1 MKALVVKLTSK
12 KAQGYAN
19 QVGSWFTS
27 LPQLPKGLI
36 EFFVKVVPYLALLSA
51 VVALIFGPIVTVL
64 SIFFIFTAGNTFIF
78 LSTLILAVL
87 FFVSGLILFSAFA
100 PLKKRQQNG
109 WLLLFWAEAI
119 MTLETVT
126 RIVFGHTKIFSLLG
140 TVLVFYV
147 LFQMRGYYKKK

>member
-1 MKALVVKLTSK
+1 MKALVDKLTSK

-19 QVGSWFTS
+19 QVGGWFTS
-27 LPQLPKGLI
+27 LPKLPKGLI

-51 VVALIFGPIVTVL
+51 IVAFIFGPIVTVL
-64 SIFFIFTAGNTFIF
+64 SIVFIFTTSGTFVF

-87 FFVSGLILFSAFA
+87 LFVSGLILLAAFS

-109 WLLLFWAEAI
+109 WLLLFWAEAM
-119 MTLETVT
+119 MTLQTIT
-126 RIVFGHTKIFSLLG
+126 RIVFGHTRVFSLLG

-147 LFQMRGYYKKK
+147 LFQMRSYYKKK